1 MSLSKLERDLLDFFE
16 GHAEQAFRAGD
27 LAALFEMTSNRQ
39 YKRLVKA
46 LNFLENHGDLHI
58 NQRGQ
63 YQWRPSQRRV
73 IGTYRANAKGFGFI
87 TYDEHLTDLFVP
99 QGDHGN
105 ALNGDTVEA
114 EIIKEVDPQT
124 GKGSLAKIIKVVERA
139 SQQVVGEF
147 VGFDSDERQQTG
159 YLGYLIPQGEFSKDL
174 RVFVLPDGIHPAA
187 SSICI
192 AEIKSYPSR
201 EYPQRIEVL
210 ITKEIGHKDEPG
222 VDILSILYQFNIPHE
237 FPEEVKR
244 EAEAIPQEIQAENL
258 QGRLDLRDQLIITID
273 GASAKDIDD
282 AISLE
287 KLGPDTYRLGVHIA
301 DVAHYV
307 QEGSAINREALDRG
321 TSVYLTDRVVPMLPQ
336 RLSNGICS
344 LLPHEERLAVSC
356 IMDINGQGKVIKHQ
370 LALSVIESSYRMTY
384 DDVNAMIEG
393 QSEVIDQYQEIATMV
408 EQMVEVHQILEQMRR
423 ERGAL
428 DFDAKE
434 AEIVVDDQG
443 HPTEIL
449 LRERETAER
458 LIESFMLVANET
470 IAADYQAKHLPFLY
484 RIHEQPD
491 EERMDRFAEF
501 VTAFGII
508 LRGNTANITPKQ
520 LQKMLVSI
528 KGEPYETVVSMMML
542 RSMQQA
548 KYSEEPLGHYGLATR
563 DYTHFTAPIRR
574 YPDLLVHRLIHL
586 YLSGKLTAKE
596 RQRWEEKIPGIA
608 EHTSKMERRAVD
620 AERETE
626 ALKKAEYMED
636 KIGQEFDGIITSV
649 TNFGIFVS
657 LANTVEGL
665 IKLSDLKG
673 DYYKF
678 HQEHMMLIG
687 ERTGKVFR
695 IGQAVRIEVEHVDVE
710 EREIDFKLID
720 AEVVEGIAV
729 YPVKQIRDRGGRSRS
744 DQRKR
749 NKKTEKKP
757 MAKKKKKFKIRK
769 RK

>member
-99 QGDHGN
+99 QGDQGN

-307 QEGSAINREALDRG
+307 QEGSAIDREALDRG

>member
-1 MSLSKLERDLLDFFE
+1 MSLSRLERDLLDFFE

-46 LNFLENHGDLHI
+46 LNFLENQGDLHI

-87 TYDEHLTDLFVP
+87 TYDENLTDLFVP
-99 QGDHGN
+99 QGDQGN
-105 ALNGDTVEA
+105 ALNGDTVVA

-201 EYPQRIEVL
+201 EHPQRIEVL

-244 EAEAIPQEIQAENL
+244 EAEAIPQEIQAEDL

-287 KLGPDTYRLGVHIA
+287 KLGPDIYRLGVHIA

-307 QEGSAINREALDRG
+307 QEGSAIDREALDRG

-528 KGEPYETVVSMMML
+528 KDEPYETVVSMMML

-586 YLSGKLTAKE
+586 YLSGKLSAKE
-596 RQRWEEKIPGIA
+596 RHRWEEKIPGIA